1 MEINEPFLIIRII
14 FSGIKNVSKII
25 PMCYM
30 NLIIQIFT
38 DGHFKKKSDI
48 SFLNKFTIK
57 FNIKV

>member
-1 MEINEPFLIIRII
+1 
-14 FSGIKNVSKII
+14 
-25 PMCYM
+25 MCYM

-57 FNIKV
+57 FNMKYEFKLTPWNQKYTV